1 MDVHE
6 PAGVATDHIARAR
19 KLAPLLTAAAPRI
32 DAARELPKDVLD
44 AMHAAG
50 MFRLLVPRSVG
61 GAELD
66 PATYIQCVEAIA
78 SGDASVAWC
87 MNQGSGCSMSA
98 GYLEPDVAR
107 EVFGGE
113 RDVLAWGM
121 GPGAKA
127 IRAEGGWRI
136 TGTWAFASGSRH
148 ATWLGAHCPCFDADG
163 TPQRHPDGRP
173 WERTMLFRREIA
185 TIKDVWQ
192 VVGLRGTGS
201 DTYSVQDLFVD
212 DAHTLTR
219 DRPEERREPGLIYR
233 FAAMQIY
240 ASGFAAVALGIGRAT
255 LDAFIDLARGKTP
268 ALTQTSLRDSAVIQS
283 AIGIADAKLNAART
297 WLIHVLRDDAGG
309 GEARGRTDD
318 GAAHGDPPGVD
329 LCDPSGEGGGG
340 CRVSRGGCHRDLRC
354 QPVRAAL
361 PRREHGDAA
370 GAGPPVAFRDGRPA
384 SARQRSPACAG
395 CSDRWTPAAAGPEH
409 LAPPPLARMIDWETP
424 ARSPTGA
431 D

>member
-6 PAGVATDHIARAR
+6 ARVATDHIARAR
-19 KLAPLLTAAAPRI
+19 KLAPLLAAAAPRI
-32 DAARELPKDVLD
+32 DAAYELPPDVLD
-44 AMHAAG
+44 AMHAEG

-98 GYLEPDVAR
+98 GYLEPSVAR
-107 EVFGGE
+107 EVFGGK

-127 IRAEGGWRI
+127 IRVEGGWRI
-136 TGTWAFASGSRH
+136 SGNWAFASGSRH
-148 ATWLGAHCPCFDADG
+148 ASWLGAHCPCFEADG

-185 TIKDVWQ
+185 TIKDIWQ
-192 VVGLRGTGS
+192 VIGLRGTGS
-201 DTYSVQDLFVD
+201 DAYSVQDLFVD

-240 ASGFAAVALGIGRAT
+240 ASGFAAVALGAARSA

-268 ALTQTSLRDSAVIQS
+268 ALTQTGLRDSAVIQS
-283 AIGIADAKLNAART
+283 AIGIADAKLKSART
-297 WLIHVLRDDAGG
+297 WLIQVLRETQEAVKLAGELTTDQRIAIRQASTFAIHQAKDVVDVAYHEAGSTAIFDANPF
-309 GEARGRTDD
+309 E
-318 GAAHGDPPGVD
+318 
-329 LCDPSGEGGGG
+329 
-340 CRVSRGGCHRDLRC
+340 
-354 QPVRAAL
+354 
-361 PRREHGDAA
+361 RR
-370 GAGPPVAFRDGRPA
+370 FRDVNTVTQQVQGR
-384 SARQRSPACAG
+384 RSHFETIGQHLLGAEANL
-395 CSDRWTPAAAGPEH
+395 RW
-409 LAPPPLARMIDWETP
+409 L
-424 ARSPTGA
+424 
-431 D
+431 

>member
-6 PAGVATDHIARAR
+6 AGAATNHIAGAR
-19 KLAPLLTAAAPRI
+19 KLAPLLAAGAPRI
-32 DAARELPKDVLD
+32 DAACELPTDVLD
-44 AMHAAG
+44 AMHAEG

-87 MNQGSGCSMSA
+87 MNQGSGCSLSA
-98 GYLEPDVAR
+98 GYLEPTVAR

-127 IRAEGGWRI
+127 IRANGGWRI
-136 TGTWAFASGSRH
+136 SGTWAFASGSRH
-148 ATWLGAHCPCFDADG
+148 ATWLGAHCPCFEADS

-173 WERTMLFRREIA
+173 WERTMLLRREIA

-219 DRPEERREPGLIYR
+219 DWPEERREPGLLYR
-233 FAAMQIY
+233 FSGMNIY
-240 ASGFAAVALGIGRAT
+240 ASGFAAVALGIARAS
-255 LDAFIDLARGKTP
+255 LDAFLNLARSKTP
-268 ALTQTSLRDSAVIQS
+268 ALTQTALRDSGVILA
-283 AIGIADAKLNAART
+283 AIGIADAKLNSART
-297 WLIHVLRDDAGG
+297 WLIHVLRETQDAVTIA
-309 GEARGRTDD
+309 GELTTDQRM
-318 GAAHGDPPGVD
+318 AIRQASTYAIHQAKEVVD
-329 LCDPSGEGGGG
+329 VAYHE
-340 CRVSRGGCHRDLRC
+340 
-354 QPVRAAL
+354 
-361 PRREHGDAA
+361 A
-370 GAGPPVAFRDGRPA
+370 GATAIFDASPFERRFRDMNTVTQQVQGR
-384 SARQRSPACAG
+384 RSHFETIGQYLLGSQP
-395 CSDRWTPAAAGPEH
+395 SLRWV
-409 LAPPPLARMIDWETP
+409 
-424 ARSPTGA
+424 
-431 D
+431 

>member
-6 PAGVATDHIARAR
+6 AGVATDHIARAR
-19 KLAPLLTAAAPRI
+19 KIAPLLTAAAPRI
-32 DAARELPKDVLD
+32 DAACELPPDVLD
-44 AMHAAG
+44 AMHAEG

-87 MNQGSGCSMSA
+87 MNQGSGCSLSA
-98 GYLEPDVAR
+98 GYLEPTVAR

-127 IRAEGGWRI
+127 IRANGGWRI
-136 TGTWAFASGSRH
+136 SGTWAFASGSRH
-148 ATWLGAHCPCFDADG
+148 ATWLGAHCPCFEADS

-173 WERTMLFRREIA
+173 WERTMLLRREIA

-219 DRPEERREPGLIYR
+219 DWPEERREPGLLYR
-233 FAAMQIY
+233 FSGMNIY
-240 ASGFAAVALGIGRAT
+240 ASGFAAVALGIARAS
-255 LDAFIDLARGKTP
+255 LDAFLNLARSKTP
-268 ALTQTSLRDSAVIQS
+268 ALTQTALRDSGVILA
-283 AIGIADAKLNAART
+283 AIGIADAKLNSART
-297 WLIHVLRDDAGG
+297 WLIHVLRETQDAVTIA
-309 GEARGRTDD
+309 GELTTDQRM
-318 GAAHGDPPGVD
+318 AIRQASTYAIHQAKEVVD
-329 LCDPSGEGGGG
+329 VAYHE
-340 CRVSRGGCHRDLRC
+340 
-354 QPVRAAL
+354 
-361 PRREHGDAA
+361 A
-370 GAGPPVAFRDGRPA
+370 GATAIFDASPFERRFRDMNTVTQQVQGR
-384 SARQRSPACAG
+384 RSHFETIGQYLLGSQP
-395 CSDRWTPAAAGPEH
+395 SLRWV
-409 LAPPPLARMIDWETP
+409 
-424 ARSPTGA
+424 
-431 D
+431 

>member
-6 PAGVATDHIARAR
+6 PSIATEHIARAR
-19 KLAPLLTAAAPRI
+19 RLTPLLAAAAARI
-32 DAARELPKDVLD
+32 DTARELPKDVLD
-44 AMHAAG
+44 AMHANG

-87 MNQGSGCSMSA
+87 MNQGSGCSLSA
-98 GYLEPDVAR
+98 AYLTPAAAR

-113 RDVLAWGM
+113 RDVLAWGQ

-127 IRAEGGWRI
+127 IRTEGGWRI

-163 TPQRHPDGRP
+163 TPHRHVDGRA
-173 WERTMLFRREIA
+173 WERTMLFRRERARID
-185 TIKDVWQ
+185 DVWQ

-201 DTYSVQDLFVD
+201 DTYGVKDLFVD

-219 DRPEERREPGLIYR
+219 DRPEERREPGLLYR
-233 FAAMQIY
+233 FSGMNIY
-240 ASGFAAVALGIGRAT
+240 ASGFAAVALGIARAT

-268 ALTQTSLRDSAVIQS
+268 ALTQTALRDNAVIQS

-297 WLIHVLRDDAGG
+297 WLIEILRDTHEAVAVAG
-309 GEARGRTDD
+309 ELTTEQRMAIRQASTY
-318 GAAHGDPPGVD
+318 AIHQAKEVVD
-329 LCDPSGEGGGG
+329 VAYHE
-340 CRVSRGGCHRDLRC
+340 
-354 QPVRAAL
+354 
-361 PRREHGDAA
+361 A
-370 GAGPPVAFRDGRPA
+370 GATAIFDANPFERRFRDINTVTQQVQGR
-384 SARQRSPACAG
+384 RSHFETIGQYLLGAEP
-395 CSDRWTPAAAGPEH
+395 SLRWV
-409 LAPPPLARMIDWETP
+409 
-424 ARSPTGA
+424 
-431 D
+431 